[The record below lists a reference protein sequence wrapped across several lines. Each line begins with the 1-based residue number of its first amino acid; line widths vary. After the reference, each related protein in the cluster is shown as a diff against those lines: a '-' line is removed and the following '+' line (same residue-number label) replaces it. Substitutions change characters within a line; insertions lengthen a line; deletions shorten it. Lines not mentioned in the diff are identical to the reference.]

1 MLELNFPDSPAAG
14 DTYTDAGCVWL
25 FDSVKWTA
33 MALGGGA
40 VDNDEGTYGA
50 I

>member
-1 MLELNFPDSPAAG
+1 MSELNFPDSPAAG

-33 MALGGGA
+33 MALGDEA
-40 VDNDEGTYGA
+40 VDNDEGTYGTD
-50 I
+50 